1 MAFRTDNYKI
11 IGMKQDPSESAF
23 DKKYSFE
30 NKNIRI
36 DNRDNNTLLS
46 IENERGNTQMRR
58 ILIYEDLSY
67 TIPAYG
73 PIINEFPFIVIGKS
87 VVDKYV
93 VLFGVSKDGSRDYIL
108 RLEQIGF
115 QWYGVYLFNSPTL
128 RLNFN
133 IQYPIECLS
142 IVETKN
148 IIKTYWVDGLNVS
161 RVINIVDPASINAA
175 HLYGTQP
182 VLQLKEDLKITKLFN
197 IRGQFPG
204 GKIQY
209 AFTYYNDTQQE
220 TNVVEMSELFDCTKK
235 DNAIA
240 VGSSDYAEHVFEIKI
255 TNIDP
260 AFKYLKIYRLFYS
273 GLHSQPTITSLPV
286 VYLGYGSIS
295 EYTVIDDYTQ
305 RTEESVDL
313 RTNLMQSFI
322 PYTLSAK
329 DNTLFYGNIKYE
341 LPNIKDIA
349 FNPTKLTQISKLI
362 GKEYLDNNLVY
373 QYNPINTTYKAGN
386 RSYKGFKK
394 YNWYKFG
401 FVCQY
406 MSGEWSDVIFLQDKQ
421 CTLRSQTVK
430 NSADNSVS
438 LYIPNFNFS
447 FTDPDDIATLRS
459 LYNMGYRKIKPVC
472 VLPSESERVVVAQG
486 ILTPTV
492 YLGKDRVDCLGGAM
506 KPFAKASWFFR
517 PTLAKNPLTHAAVSN
532 KLKIHYYYTIR
543 DLFHAYNTSSLEID
557 DQFVFNPCY
566 REYRH
571 EFGLPPKDRI
581 NAELES
587 SDSIINAYFVNTS
600 DPYKMFDGTTEV
612 ASSCRVGFCDFST
625 NRDFHDFEDG
635 RVSIDASQYTN
646 ASHLLKLTSTSQ
658 SVAIN
663 YYIDPTLQ
671 YKPTGYNYTY
681 YVDESIFTFNSP
693 EVDYLSII
701 DYVTRSSFESFGLH
715 LNVCGSSQ
723 ITGSYFN
730 KYSEMVEP
738 QKTDFFEPGSS
749 GLSLFE
755 IQESDNDQMGGIKDF
770 IRKRTGVSGYNP
782 LISGPWWFEWIL
794 ALGFVSGYD
803 LDNISATA
811 VDKIYNPI
819 GMREHN
825 STDLGNYIISG
836 ASGKKEFHLRQ
847 SYYGQLTGSRT
858 LISTT
863 HTTFGHYNLI
873 YDTSTVSSPDK
884 DRIIGTTPFAVK
896 KEKYYPNTS
905 DASEIYKLRRLWAGY
920 GLLSFRDEFNEPG
933 ANGTF
938 AETSFSQN
946 NAGDYVV
953 RGIYPAI
960 AVDDIDTIGNGD
972 LNRGNVFEYGCHIY
986 KMWET
991 IFPHGAFDSYYP
1003 HIIYP
1008 FMGEKR
1014 NQVTFNG
1021 NSEKYSY
1028 YGNGPQQNITN
1039 TLLYSKL
1046 TLFNTS
1052 LSEDDK
1058 IINNVDLNYY
1068 SSEDLIYLI
1077 TGSFGWCTEYSY
1089 RAQYYQA
1096 TSTPSDTEILH
1107 KTRHLMPALKWYRGF
1122 RTLKLNNSLLGPEK
1136 VTNFLTKDT
1145 VKNNI
1150 FCSGHLPQIY
1160 RKHGSIFHITIEP
1173 DGMMGSLSD
1182 AEIRYVYETDS
1193 DAGNYYR
1200 GFDKKY
1206 YAPTDRT
1213 LGVFYNSTPHIFSA
1227 FKKVNNKKIL
1237 LPTVKID
1244 TISSFDINY
1253 NDTTLK
1259 LTTEY
1264 YLKEFSRH
1272 TKNTDYTGVIVDQN
1286 KMDITNSMT
1295 DFLENSLYPFDGVWV
1310 KSINDCDLNIN
1321 LYNNETATFWE
1332 EANHKRYECSRD
1344 IITLDHTKLFLQ
1356 ETEYNTQINQ
1366 ESLGFL
1372 HIGEYINVNNFSD
1385 LRSPFTGNIDS
1396 YLWLPAGDSYNI
1408 ESLIIAAED
1417 PMLKGAFVR
1426 FSEGDTYFQ
1435 RYNCLKTTGN
1445 NEGQIGNSIV
1455 ELASVFLE
1463 TYINLDGRSDQT
1475 DFYDNRHQYLRSKV
1489 DDYSS
1494 NLNTAHSKIDDY
1506 ITYRQV
1512 DYSYI
1517 TSNLRHYPTRI
1528 LWSAEKI
1535 YGEMVDNWCF
1545 VPSINK
1551 YDADGICGSINA
1563 LRFFKNNIYCLQ
1575 KNGISIID
1583 YNAKAAIPSSTGDEV
1598 VLASSLN
1605 MNGLNYL
1612 SKSIGTSNKFS
1623 TVISKYGLY
1632 FIDETLKEIFC
1643 ISDGLEN
1650 ITTSYGMSTWFHK
1663 QLLEYEIWDASMFTS
1678 YDTSNKKTF
1687 VAYHDSLY
1695 DDIYFTNKFYSIV
1708 FNEKLKAFT
1717 SFYSYERTPYMF
1729 NYMNKLY
1736 ALYYQEYNND
1746 EVTSLW
1752 SQHTGNYYSIY
1763 GGPST
1768 KFWITLLSNPD
1779 YMYDKIYNFIEFQE
1793 DCFINNGMGYSDYS
1807 PNTTAYEYL
1816 ECENEYQHTQT
1827 GVSSMKQRF
1836 NLWRMDIGRDTSN
1849 NRDRMR
1855 GAWCKIT
1862 LYGTNKFSPIKDV
1875 RSKLQYINVNY
1886 TIPTQPPKEL

>member
-46 IENERGNTQMRR
+46 IENERGNRQIRR

-67 TIPAYG
+67 TIVGTTPT
-73 PIINEFPFIVIGKS
+73 INELPFIVIGKS
-87 VVDKYV
+87 VIDKYV
-93 VLFGVSKDGSRDYIL
+93 ILFGVSKDGLRDYIL
-108 RLEQIGF
+108 RLEQIGS
-115 QWYGVYLFNSPTL
+115 QWYGVYLFNSTTL

-161 RVINIVDPASINAA
+161 RVINIVDPASINAT

-182 VLQLKEDLKITKLFN
+182 ILQLKEDLKITKLFN
-197 IRGQFPG
+197 IHGQFPG

-209 AFTYYNDTQQE
+209 TFTYYNDTQQE
-220 TNVVEMSELFDCTKK
+220 TNIIEMSELFDCTKEK
-235 DNAIA
+235 NAIA
-240 VGSSDYAEHVFEIKI
+240 VGSSDYADHVFEIKI

-341 LPNIKDIA
+341 LPNIKDIE
-349 FNPTKLTQISKLI
+349 FNEDNLTQISKLI
-362 GKEYLDNNLVY
+362 GKEYLDNDLVY
-373 QYNPINTTYKAGN
+373 QYKPINTTYRAGN

-394 YNWYKFG
+394 YNWYKLG

-406 MSGEWSDVIFLQDKQ
+406 MSGEWSDVIYLDDKQ
-421 CTLRSQTVK
+421 CTLRSQSVK
-430 NSADNSVS
+430 NPADNSVL
-438 LYIPNFNFS
+438 LYIPNFSFS
-447 FTDPDDIATLRS
+447 FTDPNDIETLRT

-492 YLGKDRVDCLGGAM
+492 YLGKDRIECLGGETR
-506 KPFAKASWFFR
+506 PFAKASWFFR
-517 PTLAKNPLTHAAVSN
+517 PTLAKNPLTHDAINN

-543 DLFHAYNTSSLEID
+543 DLFHAYNTSSLEIND
-557 DQFVFNPCY
+557 RFVFNPCY

-587 SDSIINAYFVNTS
+587 SDSIINAYFVNTPN
-600 DPYKMFDGTTEV
+600 PYKMFGSSEV
-612 ASSCRVGFCDFST
+612 NSSCRVAFCDYPSSS
-625 NRDFHDFEDG
+625 RDFATFEDA
-635 RVSIDASQYTN
+635 RVSIDGYRYTN
-646 ASHLLKLTSTSQ
+646 ASRQIKDPRVEQ

-663 YYIDPTLQ
+663 YYIDPDLK
-671 YKPTGYNYTY
+671 YKPTGYNNTY

-701 DYVTRSSFESFGLH
+701 DYVTRSSFESFELH

-730 KYSEMVEP
+730 KYSEMVKP
-738 QKTDFFEPGSS
+738 SNRDFEPGAS

-755 IQESDNDQMGGIKDF
+755 VQEPTNDQMSSIKDF

-794 ALGFVSGYD
+794 ALGFVSGYNH
-803 LDNISATA
+803 DNIDEDA
-811 VDKIYNPI
+811 VDEIYNPI
-819 GMREHN
+819 GMTEHDN
-825 STDLGNYIISG
+825 THLGNYMTSG
-836 ASGKKEFHLRQ
+836 ASGKNKFHLRQ
-847 SYYGQLTGSRT
+847 SYYGQLTGSRS

-863 HTTFGHYNLI
+863 HTTGHYNLI
-873 YDTSTVSSPDK
+873 YYASAVSSDHE
-884 DRIIGTTPFAVK
+884 RIIGTSPFAIK
-896 KEKYYPNTS
+896 SNEYYPNTT
-905 DASEIYKLRRLWAGY
+905 DPSEINILRRLWAGY
-920 GLLSFRDEFNEPG
+920 GLLSYRREFNESG
-933 ANGTF
+933 TDGTF
-938 AETSFSQN
+938 EETSFSQN
-946 NAGDYVV
+946 VRGDYMI

-960 AVDDIDTIGNGD
+960 AVDNTDTLGAGA
-972 LNRGNVFEYGCHIY
+972 LNYTNVFEYGCHIY
-986 KMWET
+986 NMWET

-1008 FMGEKR
+1008 FMGENR
-1014 NQVTFNG
+1014 NDVTFNG
-1021 NSEKYSY
+1021 NSQRYSY
-1028 YGNGPQQNITN
+1028 YGAGPQQNITN

-1052 LSEDDK
+1052 LSESAK

-1077 TGSFGWCTEYSY
+1077 TDDFGWCTEYSFN
-1089 RAQYYQA
+1089 AQYYQA
-1096 TSTPSDTEILH
+1096 TSISVDSIISH
-1107 KTRHLMPALKWYRGF
+1107 RTRHLMPALKWYRGF
-1122 RTLKLNNSLLGPEK
+1122 RTLKLDNTLRGPEK

-1160 RKHGSIFHITIEP
+1160 RKHGSIFHITIDP
-1173 DGMMGSLSD
+1173 DGMAGDLSN
-1182 AEIRYVYETDS
+1182 AKIRYVYETDS
-1193 DAGNYYR
+1193 DAKNYYR
-1200 GFDKKY
+1200 GFDRTY
-1206 YAPTDRT
+1206 YAPTDRI
-1213 LGVFYNSTPHIFSA
+1213 LGVLYKSTPHIFST
-1227 FKKVNNKKIL
+1227 FKRVQNKKIL
-1237 LPTVKID
+1237 LPTVKIN
-1244 TISSFDINY
+1244 TIPSFDINY

-1259 LTTEY
+1259 LKTEY

-1272 TKNTDYTGVIVDQN
+1272 TKNTHYSGFEGHE
-1286 KMDITNSMT
+1286 MDITNSMA
-1295 DFLENSLYPFDGVWV
+1295 DFLENSLYPFDGVWI

-1321 LYNNETATFWE
+1321 LYNGQTATFWE
-1332 EANHKRYECSRD
+1332 KANSKRYECSRE
-1344 IITLDHTKLFLQ
+1344 IITLDNKKLFLQ

-1385 LRSPFTGNIDS
+1385 STSPLTGNIDS

-1417 PMLKGAFVR
+1417 PMTKGGFVR
-1426 FSEGDTYFQ
+1426 FTEGDIYFQ
-1435 RYNCLKTTGN
+1435 RYNCLKTTGYD
-1445 NEGQIGNSIV
+1445 EEQTGNSIV

-1475 DFYDNRHQYLRSKV
+1475 DFYDNRHQYLKSKV

-1494 NLNTAHSKIDDY
+1494 NLNTVHSKTDDY

-1517 TSNLRHYPTRI
+1517 ISNLRHYPTRF
-1528 LWSAEKI
+1528 LWSAEKV

-1551 YDADGICGSINA
+1551 YDADGICGPINA

-1583 YNAKAAIPSSTGDEV
+1583 YNAKAAISSNAGDEV
-1598 VLASSLN
+1598 ILASSLN
-1605 MNGLNYL
+1605 VNGLNYL

-1663 QLLEYEIWDASMFTS
+1663 QLLEYEIWEASMFTS
-1678 YDTSNKKTF
+1678 YDISNKKTF
-1687 VAYHDSLY
+1687 VAYHDALY
-1695 DDIYFTNKFYSIV
+1695 DDIYFTNKYHSIV

-1746 EVTSLW
+1746 ETTSLW

-1763 GGPST
+1763 GGHSI

-1793 DCFINNGMGYSDYS
+1793 DCFINNGTDYSDYS
-1807 PNTTAYEYL
+1807 PNTTAYEFL
-1816 ECENEYQHTQT
+1816 DCENEYQHTQT
-1827 GVSSMKQRF
+1827 GGSSMKQRF
-1836 NLWRMDIGRDTSN
+1836 NLWRMNIGRDTSN

-1862 LYGTNKFSPIKDV
+1862 LSGTNRLPRMKDL